1 MPTEP
6 EIDTGEYPA
15 LADADVVVRVEDGLY
30 IADDEVTGVSSQGPS
45 EEAAIANLAD
55 AVDTYT
61 DGQSDDTGDDWL

>member
-6 EIDTGEYPA
+6 EIDTGQYPA
-15 LADADVVVRVEDGLY
+15 LEGADVTVRLEDGLY

-45 EEAAIANLAD
+45 EEEAIANLAETV
-55 AVDTYT
+55 ATYT